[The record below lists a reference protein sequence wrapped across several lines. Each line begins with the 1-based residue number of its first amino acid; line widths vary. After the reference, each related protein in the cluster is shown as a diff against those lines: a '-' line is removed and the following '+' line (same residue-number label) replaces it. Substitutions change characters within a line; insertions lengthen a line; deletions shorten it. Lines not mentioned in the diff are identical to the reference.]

1 MKRSK
6 KMFTVMLALCVALSM
21 AMASVTANAATKK
34 PKKIYLKATSTTVD
48 IKGKVKVS
56 VYKTKPSKASKS
68 VKWKSSNKKV
78 ATVSKSGYV
87 TGKKKGTVKITATSK
102 KNKRAKKTIKIKVT
116 NLKAKSVTMSK
127 KSAIL
132 FPNDKTTL
140 KATVKGSAG
149 FYNQGVTWKSSNT
162 SVATVTSKGIVTA
175 KKAGKATITATEKGG
190 SKKATCAVTVSGI
203 KVDKANKSVSVTA
216 TVNNTETKSIHYVV
230 TKNAGASKDNPYFV
244 TDATPAELNAALGKI
259 SAKAWNT
266 NPNFKTDAKVAQAG
280 NKTIDELA
288 QSGIGNKNYTKFD
301 INIQN
306 GNQTIKMV
314 ETLKGAKDNDNFS
327 MIYSNVANNHNAGSG
342 CLTCNT
348 SCYAGVVTNEFKT
361 WAEPFVPQ
369 NMPAKGTTVT
379 ITYTAQTDNYISA
392 KTLKD
397 NADNYVILDARKAA
411 DFAEGHIAGAVSAD
425 MDGFVK
431 KSITEAQ
438 SKANVKAVVDKYGKN
453 KKYAVICYSG
463 NRYAQAASA
472 ELRSLGVSNDNI
484 FTLGGDKARNSSEGG
499 MKAWKAAGYEVVA
512 YNYTDVDAV
521 KAAQSDENTVI
532 LDARK
537 ADDYKDAHIEGAVSA
552 DVGYYIDNK
561 YSSKDEADANVKTV
575 VDKYGKDKKYIV
587 ICYSGNRYA
596 KAATEVLVENGV
608 KVSNISILTG
618 GMGAWRS
625 AGEALDHYNYT
636 NAETTFSKMKD
647 SSYVILDARKTDDA
661 SREGYI
667 QRHIPGAVSADVDGI
682 ASGNNKD
689 AAAANVKAAV
699 DKYGKDKKYIVI
711 CYSGNKYAKAATGLL
726 MNNGIKN
733 ANIQTLGGDDS
744 QQSNAGGMKAWKAKY
759 PSYVVAKHTSSKG
772 INFANGITPE
782 NLKADVDGKQ
792 VFTVMDVRAAKDYN
806 PETCIKGAVSTPS
819 GDAAAVMKAVNDNP
833 NGLYVLVCYSGN
845 AKADE
850 ARNTMV
856 KNGVD
861 ESRIICLQGGMGT
874 WK

>member
-34 PKKIYLKATSTTVD
+34 PKKIYLKTTSTTVD

-102 KNKRAKKTIKIKVT
+102 KNKKAKKTIKIKVT

-162 SVATVTSKGIVTA
+162 SVATVNSKGSVTA

-216 TVNNTETKSIHYVV
+216 TVNNANTKSMHYVV
-230 TKNAGASKDNPYFV
+230 YKNGGAAETSYFV

-266 NPNFKTDAKVAQAG
+266 NSNFKTDAKVAQAG

-306 GNQTIKMV
+306 GNKTIKMV
-314 ETLKGAKDNDNFS
+314 DTLTGAKDNDNFS

-411 DFAEGHIAGAVSAD
+411 DFAEGHIDGAVSAD
-425 MDGFVK
+425 MDGFVD

-484 FTLGGDKARNSSEGG
+484 FTLGGDKARKSSDGG
-499 MKAWKAAGYEVVA
+499 MKAWKAAGYEVVVA

-521 KAAQSDENTVI
+521 KAAQSDDKTVI

-537 ADDYKDAHIEGAVSA
+537 ADDYKDAHIDGAVSA
-552 DVGYYIDNK
+552 DMDGYVSGTISKADSDNNIK
-561 YSSKDEADANVKTV
+561 SV
-575 VDKYGKDKKYIV
+575 VEQKGADKKYII
-587 ICYSGNRYA
+587 ICYSGNSYA
-596 KAATEVLVENGV
+596 KAATEVLVKNGV

-636 NAETTFSKMKD
+636 NADTTFSKMKD
-647 SSYVILDARKTDDA
+647 SSYVILDARKAADYDN
-661 SREGYI
+661 G
-667 QRHIPGAVSADVDGI
+667 HIAGAVSADVGYYIDNKY
-682 ASGNNKD
+682 SSKD
-689 AAAANVKAAV
+689 AAAANVKAVV

-711 CYSGNKYAKAATGLL
+711 CYFGNRYAKVATGLL

-733 ANIQTLGGDDS
+733 ANIETLGGDDS
-744 QQSNAGGMKAWKAKY
+744 KQSAAGGMKAWNAKY
-759 PSYVVAKHTSSKG
+759 AGYVVAKHTSSKG
-772 INFANGITPE
+772 FNFANGITPE
-782 NLKADVDGKQ
+782 NLKADVEGQK
-792 VFTVMDVRAAKDYN
+792 VFTVMDVRAKEDYD
-806 PETCIKGAVSTPS
+806 KGHISNAVSAPS
-819 GDAAAVMKAVNDNP
+819 GDGAAVMKAVNDNK
-833 NGLYVLVCYSGN
+833 NGLYVLVCSSGN
-845 AKADE
+845 AKANE

-856 KNGVD
+856 NNGVD

>member
-116 NLKAKSVTMSK
+116 NLKAKYVKMSK
-127 KSAIL
+127 TSAIL

-162 SVATVTSKGIVTA
+162 SVATVDKKGNVIA

-216 TVNNTETKSIHYVV
+216 TVNNADAQSMHYVV
-230 TKNAGASKDNPYFV
+230 YKNGVAAKTSYFV

-259 SAKAWNT
+259 SAKAWDT
-266 NPNFKTDAKVAQAG
+266 QSKIDTKKDKVAQAG

-288 QSGIGNKNYTKFD
+288 QSGVGNKNYTKFD
-301 INIQN
+301 ITIKN
-306 GNQTIKMV
+306 GDQTIKMID
-314 ETLKGAKDNDNFS
+314 TLKGAKDNDNFS
-327 MIYSNVANNHNAGSG
+327 MIYSNVANNVNVGSG

-361 WAEPFVPQ
+361 CAEPFVPQ

-425 MDGFVK
+425 MDGFVG

-484 FTLGGDKARNSSEGG
+484 FTLGGDKARKSSEGG

-512 YNYTDVDAV
+512 YNYTDVNGV
-521 KAAQSDENTVI
+521 KAAQSDDKTVI

-537 ADDYKDAHIEGAVSA
+537 AADYKDAHIGGAVSA
-552 DVGYYIDNK
+552 DMDGYVSGTISKADSDNK
-561 YSSKDEADANVKTV
+561 IKSV
-575 VDKYGKDKKYIV
+575 VEQKGADKKYI
-587 ICYSGNRYA
+587 I
-596 KAATEVLVENGV
+596 
-608 KVSNISILTG
+608 I
-618 GMGAWRS
+618 
-625 AGEALDHYNYT
+625 
-636 NAETTFSKMKD
+636 
-647 SSYVILDARKTDDA
+647 
-661 SREGYI
+661 
-667 QRHIPGAVSADVDGI
+667 
-682 ASGNNKD
+682 
-689 AAAANVKAAV
+689 
-699 DKYGKDKKYIVI
+699 
-711 CYSGNKYAKAATGLL
+711 
-726 MNNGIKN
+726 
-733 ANIQTLGGDDS
+733 
-744 QQSNAGGMKAWKAKY
+744 
-759 PSYVVAKHTSSKG
+759 
-772 INFANGITPE
+772 
-782 NLKADVDGKQ
+782 
-792 VFTVMDVRAAKDYN
+792 
-806 PETCIKGAVSTPS
+806 
-819 GDAAAVMKAVNDNP
+819 
-833 NGLYVLVCYSGN
+833 CYSGN
-845 AKADE
+845 AKANE

>member
-116 NLKAKSVTMSK
+116 NLKAKYVKMSK
-127 KSAIL
+127 TSAIL

-216 TVNNTETKSIHYVV
+216 TVNNADAQSMHYVV
-230 TKNAGASKDNPYFV
+230 YKNGGAAKTSYFV

-266 NPNFKTDAKVAQAG
+266 NSNFKTDAKVAQAG

-397 NADNYVILDARKAA
+397 NADSYVILDARKAA

-425 MDGFVK
+425 MDGFVG

-484 FTLGGDKARNSSEGG
+484 FTLGGDKARKSSDGG

-512 YNYTDVDAV
+512 YNYTDVDGV

-537 ADDYKDAHIEGAVSA
+537 ADDYKDAHIGGAVSA
-552 DVGYYIDNK
+552 DMDGYVSGTISKADSDNNIK
-561 YSSKDEADANVKTV
+561 SV
-575 VDKYGKDKKYIV
+575 VEKKGADKKYII

-636 NAETTFSKMKD
+636 NADTTFSKMKD
-647 SSYVILDARKTDDA
+647 SSYVILDTRKAADYDN
-661 SREGYI
+661 G
-667 QRHIPGAVSADVDGI
+667 HIAGAVSADVDGI
-682 ASGNNKD
+682 VSGSSKD

-711 CYSGNKYAKAATGLL
+711 CYSGNRYAKVATGLL

-744 QQSNAGGMKAWKAKY
+744 QQSNAGGMKAWTAKY
-759 PSYVVAKHTSSKG
+759 PSYVVAKHTSSNG
-772 INFANGITPE
+772 FNFANGITPE
-782 NLKADVDGKQ
+782 NLKADVDGQK
-792 VFTVMDVRAAKDYN
+792 VFTVMDVRAKDAFGN
-806 PETCIKGAVSTPS
+806 GRISNAVSTPS
-819 GDAAAVMKAVNDNP
+819 DDEAAVMKAVNDNK
-833 NGLYVLVCYSGN
+833 NGLYVLVCYTGN
-845 AKADE
+845 AKADA
-850 ARNTMV
+850 ARNIMV

-861 ESRIICLQGGMGT
+861 ESRIICLQGGMDT

>member
-56 VYKTKPSKASKS
+56 VKKVSPKKASKS

-102 KNKRAKKTIKIKVT
+102 KRKKVKKTIKIKVKD
-116 NLKAKSVTMSK
+116 LKAKSVTMSK
-127 KSAIL
+127 TSAIL
-132 FPNDKTTL
+132 FPNDKTAL
-140 KATVKGSAG
+140 KATVKGQAG

-162 SVATVTSKGIVTA
+162 SVATVDKKGNVTA

-216 TVNNTETKSIHYVV
+216 TVNNATEKSMHYVV
-230 TKNAGASKDNPYFV
+230 YKNGGAAKTSYFV

-266 NPNFKTDAKVAQAG
+266 NPNFKKDAKVAQAG

-314 ETLKGAKDNDNFS
+314 DTLTGAKDNDNFS
-327 MIYSNVANNHNAGSG
+327 MIYSNVANNHNVGSG

-369 NMPAKGTTVT
+369 KMPAKGTTVT

-411 DFAEGHIAGAVSAD
+411 DFATGHIEDAVSAD
-425 MDGFVK
+425 MDGFVG

-484 FTLGGDKARNSSEGG
+484 FTLGGDKARKSANGG
-499 MKAWKAAGYEVVA
+499 MKAWKAAGYEVV
-512 YNYTDVDAV
+512 D
-521 KAAQSDENTVI
+521 
-532 LDARK
+532 
-537 ADDYKDAHIEGAVSA
+537 
-552 DVGYYIDNK
+552 
-561 YSSKDEADANVKTV
+561 
-575 VDKYGKDKKYIV
+575 
-587 ICYSGNRYA
+587 
-596 KAATEVLVENGV
+596 
-608 KVSNISILTG
+608 
-618 GMGAWRS
+618 
-625 AGEALDHYNYT
+625 YNYT

-647 SSYVILDARKTDDA
+647 SSYVILDARKVADY
-661 SREGYI
+661 EKG
-667 QRHIPGAVSADVDGI
+667 HIAGAVSADVDGI
-682 ASGNNKD
+682 FSGNKD

-711 CYSGNKYAKAATGLL
+711 CYTGNKYAKAATGLL
-726 MNNGIKN
+726 KNNGVEN
-733 ANIQTLGGDDS
+733 ANIETLGGDDS
-744 QQSNAGGMKAWKAKY
+744 MRSDAGGMKAWNAKY
-759 PSYVVAKHTSSKG
+759 AGYVVAKHTSSKG

-782 NLKADVDGKQ
+782 HLKADVDGQK
-792 VFTVMDVRAAKDYN
+792 VFTVMDVRAKEDYD
-806 PETCIKGAVSTPS
+806 KGHISNAVSTPS
-819 GDAAAVMKAVNDNP
+819 GDGAAVMKAVNDNK

>member
-102 KNKRAKKTIKIKVT
+102 KSKKVKKTIKIKVT

-162 SVATVTSKGIVTA
+162 SVATVTSKGTVTA

-216 TVNNTETKSIHYVV
+216 TVNNTETKSMHYVV
-230 TKNAGASKDNPYFV
+230 TKNAGASKQNPYFV

-314 ETLKGAKDNDNFS
+314 DTLTGAKDNDNFS

-361 WAEPFVPQ
+361 CAEPFVPQ

-397 NADNYVILDARKAA
+397 NAANYVILDARKAA
-411 DFAEGHIAGAVSAD
+411 DFATGHIEDAVSAD
-425 MDGFVK
+425 MDGFVG

-484 FTLGGDKARNSSEGG
+484 FTLGGDKARKSANGG
-499 MKAWKAAGYEVVA
+499 MKAWKAAGYEVV
-512 YNYTDVDAV
+512 D
-521 KAAQSDENTVI
+521 
-532 LDARK
+532 
-537 ADDYKDAHIEGAVSA
+537 
-552 DVGYYIDNK
+552 
-561 YSSKDEADANVKTV
+561 
-575 VDKYGKDKKYIV
+575 
-587 ICYSGNRYA
+587 
-596 KAATEVLVENGV
+596 
-608 KVSNISILTG
+608 
-618 GMGAWRS
+618 
-625 AGEALDHYNYT
+625 YNYT
-636 NAETTFSKMKD
+636 NADTTFSKMKD
-647 SSYVILDARKTDDA
+647 SSYVILDARKAADY
-661 SREGYI
+661 EKG
-667 QRHIPGAVSADVDGI
+667 HIAGAVSADVDGI
-682 ASGNNKD
+682 FSGNKD

-711 CYSGNKYAKAATGLL
+711 CYTGNKYAKAATGLL
-726 MNNGIKN
+726 KNNGVEN
-733 ANIQTLGGDDS
+733 ANIETLGGDDS
-744 QQSNAGGMKAWKAKY
+744 MRSAAGGMKAWNAKY
-759 PSYVVAKHTSSKG
+759 AGYVVAKHTSSG
-772 INFANGITPE
+772 NFNFANGITPE
-782 NLKADVDGKQ
+782 NLKADVDGQK
-792 VFTVMDVRAAKDYN
+792 VFTVMDVRAKDAFD
-806 PETCIKGAVSTPS
+806 KGHISNAVSAPS
-819 GDAAAVMKAVNDNP
+819 GDEAAVMKAVNDNK
-833 NGLYVLVCYSGN
+833 NGLYVLVCYTGN
-845 AKADE
+845 AKANE

-861 ESRIICLQGGMGT
+861 ESRIICLQGGMGA

>member
-216 TVNNTETKSIHYVV
+216 TVNNTETKSMHYVV

-288 QSGIGNKNYTKFD
+288 QSGIGNKNYTKLD
-301 INIQN
+301 ITIKN
-306 GNQTIKMV
+306 GDQDIKMV
-314 ETLKGAKDNDNFS
+314 NTLTGAKDNDNFS

-608 KVSNISILTG
+608 KVSNISILTD

-861 ESRIICLQGGMGT
+861 ESRIICLQGGMDT

>member
-102 KNKRAKKTIKIKVT
+102 KRKKVKKTIKIKVT

-216 TVNNTETKSIHYVV
+216 TVNNATEKSMHYVV
-230 TKNAGASKDNPYFV
+230 YKNGGAAKTSYFV

-266 NPNFKTDAKVAQAG
+266 NSNFKTDAKVAQAG

-369 NMPAKGTTVT
+369 KMPAKGTTVT

-397 NADNYVILDARKAA
+397 NAADYVILDARKAA
-411 DFAEGHIAGAVSAD
+411 VFTTGHIEDAVSVD
-425 MDGFVK
+425 MDGFVD

-484 FTLGGDKARNSSEGG
+484 FTLGGDKARKSANGG
-499 MKAWKAAGYEVVA
+499 MKAWKAAGFEVV
-512 YNYTDVDAV
+512 D
-521 KAAQSDENTVI
+521 
-532 LDARK
+532 
-537 ADDYKDAHIEGAVSA
+537 
-552 DVGYYIDNK
+552 
-561 YSSKDEADANVKTV
+561 
-575 VDKYGKDKKYIV
+575 
-587 ICYSGNRYA
+587 
-596 KAATEVLVENGV
+596 
-608 KVSNISILTG
+608 
-618 GMGAWRS
+618 
-625 AGEALDHYNYT
+625 YNYT

-661 SREGYI
+661 SRGGYI
-667 QRHIPGAVSADVDGI
+667 QGHIPGAVSADVDGI
-682 ASGNNKD
+682 VSGSNKD
-689 AAAANVKAAV
+689 EAAANVKAVV

-711 CYSGNKYAKAATGLL
+711 CYSGNGYAKVATGLL
-726 MNNGIKN
+726 KNNGVEN
-733 ANIQTLGGDDS
+733 ANIETLGGDDS
-744 QQSNAGGMKAWKAKY
+744 MRSAAGGMKAWNAKY
-759 PSYVVAKHTSSKG
+759 AGYVVAKHTPSKN

-782 NLKADVDGKQ
+782 NLKADVDGQK
-792 VFTVMDVRAAKDYN
+792 VFTIMDVRAKDDFVAGHISN
-806 PETCIKGAVSTPS
+806 AVSAPS
-819 GDAAAVMKAVNDNP
+819 SDEAAVMKAVNDNK

-850 ARNTMV
+850 ARNIMV

-861 ESRIICLQGGMGT
+861 ESRIICLQGGMSA
-874 WK
+874 WNK

>member
-102 KNKRAKKTIKIKVT
+102 KRKKVKKTIKIKVT

-216 TVNNTETKSIHYVV
+216 TVNNTETKSMHYVV
-230 TKNAGASKDNPYFV
+230 TKNAGASKGNPYFV

-266 NPNFKTDAKVAQAG
+266 NSNFKTDAKVAQAG

-397 NADNYVILDARKAA
+397 NAANYVILDARKAA
-411 DFAEGHIAGAVSAD
+411 DFATGHIEDAVSAD
-425 MDGFVK
+425 MDGFVG
-431 KSITEAQ
+431 KSISEAQ

-484 FTLGGDKARNSSEGG
+484 FTLGGDKARKSANGG
-499 MKAWKAAGYEVVA
+499 MKAWKAAGYEVV
-512 YNYTDVDAV
+512 D
-521 KAAQSDENTVI
+521 
-532 LDARK
+532 
-537 ADDYKDAHIEGAVSA
+537 
-552 DVGYYIDNK
+552 
-561 YSSKDEADANVKTV
+561 
-575 VDKYGKDKKYIV
+575 
-587 ICYSGNRYA
+587 
-596 KAATEVLVENGV
+596 
-608 KVSNISILTG
+608 
-618 GMGAWRS
+618 
-625 AGEALDHYNYT
+625 YNYT

-647 SSYVILDARKTDDA
+647 SSYVILDARKVADY
-661 SREGYI
+661 EKG
-667 QRHIPGAVSADVDGI
+667 HIAGAVSADVDGI
-682 ASGNNKD
+682 FSGNKD
-689 AAAANVKAAV
+689 AAAANVEAAV

-711 CYSGNKYAKAATGLL
+711 CYTGNKYAKAATGLL
-726 MNNGIKN
+726 KNNGVEN
-733 ANIQTLGGDDS
+733 ANIETLGGDDS
-744 QQSNAGGMKAWKAKY
+744 MRSAAGGMKAWNAKY
-759 PSYVVAKHTSSKG
+759 AGYVVAKHTSSKG

-782 NLKADVDGKQ
+782 HLKADVDGQK
-792 VFTVMDVRAAKDYN
+792 VFTVMDVRAKEDYD
-806 PETCIKGAVSTPS
+806 KGHISNAVSTPS
-819 GDAAAVMKAVNDNP
+819 GDGAAVMKAVNDNK

-856 KNGVD
+856 NKGVD

>member
-116 NLKAKSVTMSK
+116 NLKAKYVKMSK
-127 KSAIL
+127 TSAIL

-162 SVATVTSKGIVTA
+162 SVATVNSKGSVTA

-216 TVNNTETKSIHYVV
+216 TVNNATEKSMHYVV
-230 TKNAGASKDNPYFV
+230 YKNGGAAKTSYFV

-266 NPNFKTDAKVAQAG
+266 NPNFKTNAKVAQAG
-280 NKTIDELA
+280 DKTIDELA
-288 QSGIGNKNYTKFD
+288 QSGVGNKNYTKLD

-306 GNQTIKMV
+306 GNKTIKMV

-411 DFAEGHIAGAVSAD
+411 DFAEGHIDGAVSAD
-425 MDGFVK
+425 MDGFVN

-484 FTLGGDKARNSSEGG
+484 FTLGGDKARKSDNGG
-499 MKAWKAAGYEVVA
+499 MKAWKAAGYEVVVA
-512 YNYTDVDAV
+512 YNYTDVAGV
-521 KAAQSDENTVI
+521 KAAQSDTVI

-596 KAATEVLVENGV
+596 KAATEVLVKNGV
-608 KVSNISILTG
+608 KVSDIAILTG

-636 NAETTFSKMKD
+636 NAATTFDKLKD
-647 SSYVILDARKTDDA
+647 SSYVILDARKMDDA
-661 SREGYI
+661 SRGGYI
-667 QRHIPGAVSADVDGI
+667 QGHIPGAVSADVDGI
-682 ASGNNKD
+682 VSGNNKD
-689 AAAANVKAAV
+689 AAAANVKTVV

-711 CYSGNKYAKAATGLL
+711 CYSGNRYAKVATGLL

-744 QQSNAGGMKAWKAKY
+744 KQSDAGGMKAWTAKY
-759 PSYVVAKHTSSKG
+759 PSYVVAKHTSTGKF
-772 INFANGITPE
+772 NFANGITPE
-782 NLKADVDGKQ
+782 NLKTDVEGQK
-792 VFTVMDVRAAKDYN
+792 VFTVMDVRAKDAFD
-806 PETCIKGAVSTPS
+806 KGHISNAVSAPS
-819 GDAAAVMKAVNDNP
+819 NDEPAIKKAVNDNP

-856 KNGVD
+856 RNGVD

>member
-102 KNKRAKKTIKIKVT
+102 KNKKAKKTIKIKVK
-116 NLKAKSVTMSK
+116 NLKAKYVKMSK
-127 KSAIL
+127 TSAIL

-216 TVNNTETKSIHYVV
+216 TVNNADAKSMHYVV
-230 TKNAGASKDNPYFV
+230 YKNGGAAKTSYFV

-266 NPNFKTDAKVAQAG
+266 NSNFKTDAKVAQAG

-397 NADNYVILDARKAA
+397 NADNYVILDVRKAA
-411 DFAEGHIAGAVSAD
+411 DYAEGHIAGAVSAD
-425 MDGFVK
+425 MDGFVG

-484 FTLGGDKARNSSEGG
+484 FTLGGDKARKSSDGG

-512 YNYTDVDAV
+512 YNYTDVDGV

-537 ADDYKDAHIEGAVSA
+537 ADDYKDAHIGGAVSA
-552 DVGYYIDNK
+552 DMDGYVSGTISKADSDNNIK
-561 YSSKDEADANVKTV
+561 SV
-575 VDKYGKDKKYIV
+575 VEKKGADKKYII
-587 ICYSGNRYA
+587 ICYSGNSYA

-636 NAETTFSKMKD
+636 NADTTFSKMKD
-647 SSYVILDARKTDDA
+647 SSYVILDTRKTDDA
-661 SREGYI
+661 SRGGYI
-667 QRHIPGAVSADVDGI
+667 QGHIPGAVSADVDGI
-682 ASGNNKD
+682 VNNGD
-689 AAAANVKAAV
+689 SAAAAANVKAAV

-711 CYSGNKYAKAATGLL
+711 CYSGNRYAKVATGLL

-744 QQSNAGGMKAWKAKY
+744 QQSDAGGMKAWNAKY
-759 PSYVVAKHTSSKG
+759 AGYVVAKHTSSG
-772 INFANGITPE
+772 NFNFANGITPE
-782 NLKADVDGKQ
+782 HLKADVDGQK
-792 VFTVMDVRAAKDYN
+792 VFTVMDVRAKDDFD
-806 PETCIKGAVSTPS
+806 KGHISNAVSAPS
-819 GDAAAVMKAVNDNP
+819 SDEAAVMKAVNDNQ
-833 NGLYVLVCYSGN
+833 NGLYVLVCYTGN

-861 ESRIICLQGGMGT
+861 ESRIICLQGGMKT

>member
-116 NLKAKSVTMSK
+116 NLKAKYVKMSK
-127 KSAIL
+127 TSAIL

-216 TVNNTETKSIHYVV
+216 TVNNADAQSMHYVV
-230 TKNAGASKDNPYFV
+230 YKKGGAAKTSYFV

-259 SAKAWNT
+259 SAKAWDT
-266 NPNFKTDAKVAQAG
+266 QSKIDTKKDKVAQAG

-288 QSGIGNKNYTKFD
+288 QSGVGNKNYTKFD
-301 INIQN
+301 ITIQN
-306 GNQTIKMV
+306 GNQTIKMID
-314 ETLKGAKDNDNFS
+314 TLKGAKDNDNFS
-327 MIYSNVANNHNAGSG
+327 MIYSNVANNVNAGSG

-521 KAAQSDENTVI
+521 KAAQSDKNTVI

-575 VDKYGKDKKYIV
+575 VDKYGKDKKYII

-608 KVSNISILTG
+608 KVSNIAILTG

-636 NAETTFSKMKD
+636 NADTTFSKMKD
-647 SSYVILDARKTDDA
+647 SSYVILDARKAADY
-661 SREGYI
+661 EKG
-667 QRHIPGAVSADVDGI
+667 HIAGAVSADVGYYIDNKY
-682 ASGNNKD
+682 SSKD

-711 CYSGNKYAKAATGLL
+711 CYSGNRYAKVATGLL

-744 QQSNAGGMKAWKAKY
+744 QQSNAGGMQAWNAKY
-759 PSYVVAKHTSSKG
+759 AGYVVAKHTSSKG
-772 INFANGITPE
+772 FNFANGITPE
-782 NLKADVDGKQ
+782 NLKADVDGQK
-792 VFTVMDVRAAKDYN
+792 VFTVMDVRAKDDFD
-806 PETCIKGAVSTPS
+806 KGHISNAVSTPS
-819 GDAAAVMKAVNDNP
+819 GDEAAVMKAVNDNK

-845 AKADE
+845 AKANE

>member
-102 KNKRAKKTIKIKVT
+102 KKKRVKKTIKIKVT

-216 TVNNTETKSIHYVV
+216 TVNNADAKSMHYVV
-230 TKNAGASKDNPYFV
+230 YKNGGAAKTSYFV

-266 NPNFKTDAKVAQAG
+266 NSNFKTDAKVAQAG

-306 GNQTIKMV
+306 GNKTIKMV
-314 ETLKGAKDNDNFS
+314 DTLTGAKDNDNFS

-425 MDGFVK
+425 MDGFVD

-484 FTLGGDKARNSSEGG
+484 FTLGGDKARKSSEGG
-499 MKAWKAAGYEVVA
+499 MKAWKAAGYEVVVA
-512 YNYTDVDAV
+512 YNYTDVDDV
-521 KAAQSDENTVI
+521 KAAQSDDKTVI

-537 ADDYKDAHIEGAVSA
+537 ADDYKDAHIDGAVPA
-552 DVGYYIDNK
+552 DMDGYVSGTISKADSDNNIK
-561 YSSKDEADANVKTV
+561 SV
-575 VDKYGKDKKYIV
+575 VEQKGADKKYII
-587 ICYSGNRYA
+587 ICYSGNIYA
-596 KAATEVLVENGV
+596 KAATEVLVKNGV

-618 GMGAWRS
+618 GMDAWRS

-636 NAETTFSKMKD
+636 NADTTFSKMKD

-661 SREGYI
+661 SRGGYI
-667 QRHIPGAVSADVDGI
+667 QGHIPGAVSADVDGI
-682 ASGNNKD
+682 VSGNNKD

-711 CYSGNKYAKAATGLL
+711 CYSGNRYAKVATGLL

-744 QQSNAGGMKAWKAKY
+744 QQSNAGGMKAWNAKN

-772 INFANGITPE
+772 FNFANGITPE
-782 NLKADVDGKQ
+782 NLKADVDGQK
-792 VFTVMDVRAAKDYN
+792 VFTVMDVRAKDDFD
-806 PETCIKGAVSTPS
+806 KGHISNAVSTPS
-819 GDAAAVMKAVNDNP
+819 GDEAAVMKAVNDNK

-845 AKADE
+845 AKANE

>member
-102 KNKRAKKTIKIKVT
+102 KNKKAKKTIKIKVT

-216 TVNNTETKSIHYVV
+216 TVNNATEKSMHYVV
-230 TKNAGASKDNPYFV
+230 YKNGVAAESSYFV

-266 NPNFKTDAKVAQAG
+266 NPNFKKDAKVAQAG
-280 NKTIDELA
+280 DKTIDELA
-288 QSGIGNKNYTKFD
+288 QSGIGNKNYTKLD
-301 INIQN
+301 ITIKN
-306 GNQTIKMV
+306 GNQDIKMV
-314 ETLKGAKDNDNFS
+314 NTLTGAKDNDNFS

-397 NADNYVILDARKAA
+397 NAANYVILDARKAA
-411 DFAEGHIAGAVSAD
+411 DFATGHIEDAVSAD
-425 MDGFVK
+425 MDGFVD
-431 KSITEAQ
+431 KSISEAQ

-484 FTLGGDKARNSSEGG
+484 FTLGGDKARKSANGG
-499 MKAWKAAGYEVVA
+499 MKAWKAAGYEVV
-512 YNYTDVDAV
+512 D
-521 KAAQSDENTVI
+521 
-532 LDARK
+532 
-537 ADDYKDAHIEGAVSA
+537 
-552 DVGYYIDNK
+552 
-561 YSSKDEADANVKTV
+561 
-575 VDKYGKDKKYIV
+575 
-587 ICYSGNRYA
+587 
-596 KAATEVLVENGV
+596 
-608 KVSNISILTG
+608 
-618 GMGAWRS
+618 
-625 AGEALDHYNYT
+625 YNYT

-647 SSYVILDARKTDDA
+647 SSYVILDARKVADY
-661 SREGYI
+661 EKG
-667 QRHIPGAVSADVDGI
+667 HIAGAVSADVDGI
-682 ASGNNKD
+682 FSGNKD
-689 AAAANVKAAV
+689 AAAANVEAAV

-711 CYSGNKYAKAATGLL
+711 CYTGNKYAKAATGLL
-726 MNNGIKN
+726 KNNGVEN
-733 ANIQTLGGDDS
+733 ANIETLGGDDS
-744 QQSNAGGMKAWKAKY
+744 MRSAAGGMKAWNAKY
-759 PSYVVAKHTSSKG
+759 AGYVVAKHTSSKG

-782 NLKADVDGKQ
+782 HLKADVDGQK
-792 VFTVMDVRAAKDYN
+792 VFTVMDVRAKEDYD
-806 PETCIKGAVSTPS
+806 KGHISNAVSTPS
-819 GDAAAVMKAVNDNP
+819 GDGAAVMKAVNDNK

-845 AKADE
+845 AKANE

>member
-102 KNKRAKKTIKIKVT
+102 KRKKVKKTIKIKVT

-162 SVATVTSKGIVTA
+162 SVATVNSKGSVTA

-216 TVNNTETKSIHYVV
+216 TVNNTETKSMHYVV

-288 QSGIGNKNYTKFD
+288 QSGIGNKNYTKLD
-301 INIQN
+301 I
-306 GNQTIKMV
+306 TIKNGDQDIQMV
-314 ETLKGAKDNDNFS
+314 KTLTGAKDNDNFS

-411 DFAEGHIAGAVSAD
+411 DFAEGHIDGAVSAD
-425 MDGFVK
+425 MDGFVN
-431 KSITEAQ
+431 KSITEEQ

-484 FTLGGDKARNSSEGG
+484 FTLGGDKARKSANGG
-499 MKAWKAAGYEVVA
+499 MKAWKAAGYEVVVA
-512 YNYTDVDAV
+512 YNYTDVAGV
-521 KAAQSDENTVI
+521 KAAQSDTVI

-596 KAATEVLVENGV
+596 KAATEVLVKNGV

-636 NAETTFSKMKD
+636 NADTTFSKMKD
-647 SSYVILDARKTDDA
+647 SSYVILDARKAADY
-661 SREGYI
+661 EKG
-667 QRHIPGAVSADVDGI
+667 HIAGAVSADVGYYIDNKY
-682 ASGNNKD
+682 SSKD
-689 AAAANVKAAV
+689 AAAANVKAVV

-711 CYSGNKYAKAATGLL
+711 CYSGNRYAKVATGLL

-744 QQSNAGGMKAWKAKY
+744 QQSKTGGMQAWNAKY
-759 PSYVVAKHTSSKG
+759 ESYVVAKHTSTGKF
-772 INFANGITPE
+772 NFANGITPE
-782 NLKADVDGKQ
+782 KLKADVNGQK

-819 GDAAAVMKAVNDNP
+819 DDEAAVMKAVNDNK
-833 NGLYVLVCYSGN
+833 NGLYVLVCYTGN
-845 AKADE
+845 AKADA
-850 ARNTMV
+850 ARNIMV

-861 ESRIICLQGGMGT
+861 ESRIICLQGGMKT

>member
-216 TVNNTETKSIHYVV
+216 TVNNTETKSMHYVV

-288 QSGIGNKNYTKFD
+288 QSGIGNKNYTKLD

-361 WAEPFVPQ
+361 LAEPFVPQ

-397 NADNYVILDARKAA
+397 NAANYVILDARKAA
-411 DFAEGHIAGAVSAD
+411 DFAEGHIDGAVSAD
-425 MDGFVK
+425 MDGFVG

-484 FTLGGDKARNSSEGG
+484 FTLGGDKARKSANGG
-499 MKAWKAAGYEVVA
+499 MKAWKAAGYEVVVA
-512 YNYTDVDAV
+512 YNYTDVAGV
-521 KAAQSDENTVI
+521 KAAQSDTVI

-596 KAATEVLVENGV
+596 KAATEVLVKNGV

-636 NAETTFSKMKD
+636 NADTTFSKMKD
-647 SSYVILDARKTDDA
+647 SSYVILDARKAADYDD
-661 SREGYI
+661 G
-667 QRHIPGAVSADVDGI
+667 HIAGAVSADVGYYIDNKY
-682 ASGNNKD
+682 SSKD
-689 AAAANVKAAV
+689 AAAANVKAVV

-711 CYSGNKYAKAATGLL
+711 CYSGNRYAKVATGLL
-726 MNNGIKN
+726 MNSGIKN

-744 QQSNAGGMKAWKAKY
+744 QQSAAGGMKAWNAKY
-759 PSYVVAKHTSSKG
+759 KGYVVAKHTSKF
-772 INFANGITPE
+772 NFANGITPE
-782 NLKADVDGKQ
+782 NLKADVDGQK
-792 VFTVMDVRAAKDYN
+792 VFTVMDVRAKADYD
-806 PETCIKGAVSTPS
+806 KGHISNAVSAPS
-819 GDAAAVMKAVNDNP
+819 GDAAAVMKAVNDNK

>member
-102 KNKRAKKTIKIKVT
+102 KKKRVKKTIKIKVT
-116 NLKAKSVTMSK
+116 NLKAKSVKMSK
-127 KSAIL
+127 TSAIL

-162 SVATVTSKGIVTA
+162 SVATVNSKGSVTA

-216 TVNNTETKSIHYVV
+216 TVNNATEKSMHYVV
-230 TKNAGASKDNPYFV
+230 YKNGGAAKTSYFV
-244 TDATPAELNAALGKI
+244 TDATAAELNAALGKI

-266 NPNFKTDAKVAQAG
+266 NSNFKTDAKVAQAG

-327 MIYSNVANNHNAGSG
+327 MIYSNVANNHNAGYG

-397 NADNYVILDARKAA
+397 NAANYVILDARKAA
-411 DFAEGHIAGAVSAD
+411 DFAEGHIDGAVSAD
-425 MDGFVK
+425 MDGFVD

-484 FTLGGDKARNSSEGG
+484 FTLGGDKARKSANGG
-499 MKAWKAAGYEVVA
+499 MKAWKAAGYEVVVA
-512 YNYTDVDAV
+512 YNYTDVAGV
-521 KAAQSDENTVI
+521 KAAQSDTVI

-575 VDKYGKDKKYIV
+575 VDKYGKDKKYII

-596 KAATEVLVENGV
+596 KAATEVLVKNGV

-618 GMGAWRS
+618 GMDAWRS

-636 NAETTFSKMKD
+636 NADTTFSKMKD
-647 SSYVILDARKTDDA
+647 SSYVILDARKAADYDN
-661 SREGYI
+661 G
-667 QRHIPGAVSADVDGI
+667 HIAGAVSADVGYYIDNKY
-682 ASGNNKD
+682 SSKD
-689 AAAANVKAAV
+689 AAAKNVKAVV

-711 CYSGNKYAKAATGLL
+711 CYSGNRYAKVATGLL
-726 MNNGIKN
+726 MNYGIKN

-744 QQSNAGGMKAWKAKY
+744 QRSDAGGMKAWNAKY

-819 GDAAAVMKAVNDNP
+819 GDGAAVMKAVNDNP

-850 ARNTMV
+850 ARNIMV
-856 KNGVD
+856 NKGVD

>member
-56 VYKTKPSKASKS
+56 VKKVSPKKASKS
-68 VKWKSSNKKV
+68 VKWKSSNKKI

-102 KNKRAKKTIKIKVT
+102 KRKKVKKTIKIKVT
-116 NLKAKSVTMSK
+116 NLKAKSVTLNK
-127 KSAIL
+127 KSASL
-132 FPNDKTTL
+132 LKGEKTQV
-140 KATVKGSAG
+140 KATVKGQTG

-190 SKKATCAVTVSGI
+190 SKKATCSVTVQPDLV
-203 KVDKANKSVSVTA
+203 VDANAKTVTITA
-216 TVNNTETKSIHYVV
+216 TVNNATAKSMHYVV
-230 TKNAGASKDNPYFV
+230 NKNGGAAKTSYFV
-244 TDATPAELNAALGKI
+244 TDVTAKEFSAALEQI
-259 SAKAWNT
+259 SATAWND
-266 NPNFKTDAKVAQAG
+266 NAKFDAKTADVAQAG
-280 NKTIDELA
+280 TKTINELAKAGVGNSNYTKMNVNIKAGTKTIDME
-288 QSGIGNKNYTKFD
+288 N
-301 INIQN
+301 
-306 GNQTIKMV
+306 
-314 ETLKGAKDNDNFS
+314 TLSGAKANDNFS

-348 SCYAGVVTNEFKT
+348 SCYAGVVTNELKT
-361 WAEPFVPQ
+361 WADPFVPK
-369 NMPAKGTTVT
+369 NMPKKGTIVS
-379 ITYTAQTDNYISA
+379 ITYTSQDAENYTDIA
-392 KTLKD
+392 GVKAALADD
-397 NADNYVILDARKAA
+397 NSVVLDARKAA
-411 DFAEGHIAGAVSAD
+411 DYEDAHIAGAVSAD
-425 MDGFVK
+425 MDGYVG
-431 KSITEAQ
+431 KSITEAA
-438 SKANVKAVVDKYGKN
+438 SDANVKAVVDKYGAS
-453 KKYAVICYSG
+453 KKYV
-463 NRYAQAASA
+463 
-472 ELRSLGVSNDNI
+472 L
-484 FTLGGDKARNSSEGG
+484 
-499 MKAWKAAGYEVVA
+499 
-512 YNYTDVDAV
+512 
-521 KAAQSDENTVI
+521 
-532 LDARK
+532 
-537 ADDYKDAHIEGAVSA
+537 
-552 DVGYYIDNK
+552 
-561 YSSKDEADANVKTV
+561 
-575 VDKYGKDKKYIV
+575 

-596 KAATEVLVENGV
+596 KAARRVLMNNGV
-608 KVSNISILTG
+608 KSSNITILTG

-636 NAETTFSKMKD
+636 NAATTFDKLKD
-647 SSYVILDARKTDDA
+647 SSYVILDARKAADY
-661 SREGYI
+661 EKG
-667 QRHIPGAVSADVDGI
+667 HIAGAVSADVDGI
-682 ASGNNKD
+682 FSGNKD

-726 MNNGIKN
+726 MNNDIKN

-744 QQSNAGGMKAWKAKY
+744 KQSAAGGMKAWNAKY

-772 INFANGITPE
+772 FNFANGITPE
-782 NLKADVDGKQ
+782 NLKADVDGQK
-792 VFTVMDVRAAKDYN
+792 VFTVMDVRAKDDFD
-806 PETCIKGAVSTPS
+806 KGHISNAVSAPS
-819 GDAAAVMKAVNDNP
+819 GDEAAVMKAVNDNK

>member
-116 NLKAKSVTMSK
+116 NLKAKYVKMSK
-127 KSAIL
+127 TSAIL
-132 FPNDKTTL
+132 FPSDKTTL

-162 SVATVTSKGIVTA
+162 SVATVNSKGSVTA

-216 TVNNTETKSIHYVV
+216 TVNNADAQSIHYVV
-230 TKNAGASKDNPYFV
+230 YKNGAAAKTSYFV

-259 SAKAWNT
+259 SAKAWDT
-266 NPNFKTDAKVAQAG
+266 QSKIDTKKDKVAQAG

-288 QSGIGNKNYTKFD
+288 QSGVGNKNYTKFD
-301 INIQN
+301 ITIKN
-306 GNQTIKMV
+306 GDQTIKMID
-314 ETLKGAKDNDNFS
+314 TLKGAKDNDNFS
-327 MIYSNVANNHNAGSG
+327 MIYSNVANNVNVGSG

-379 ITYTAQTDNYISA
+379 ITYTAQIDNYISA

-425 MDGFVK
+425 MDGFVG

-484 FTLGGDKARNSSEGG
+484 FTLGGDKARKSSEGG
-499 MKAWKAAGYEVVA
+499 MKAWKAAGYEVVVA
-512 YNYTDVDAV
+512 YNYTDVDGV
-521 KAAQSDENTVI
+521 KAAQSDDKTVI

-537 ADDYKDAHIEGAVSA
+537 ADDYKDAHIDGAVSA
-552 DVGYYIDNK
+552 DMDGYVSGTISKADSDNNIK
-561 YSSKDEADANVKTV
+561 SV
-575 VDKYGKDKKYIV
+575 VEKKGADKKYII

-596 KAATEVLVENGV
+596 KAATEVLVKNGV

-636 NAETTFSKMKD
+636 NADTTFSKMKD
-647 SSYVILDARKTDDA
+647 SSYVILDARKAADYDN
-661 SREGYI
+661 G
-667 QRHIPGAVSADVDGI
+667 HIAGAVSADVGYYIDNKY
-682 ASGNNKD
+682 SSKD

-711 CYSGNKYAKAATGLL
+711 CYSGNRYAKVATGLL

-744 QQSNAGGMKAWKAKY
+744 QQSNAGGMKAWNAKY

-772 INFANGITPE
+772 FNFANGITPE
-782 NLKADVDGKQ
+782 NLKADVYGQK
-792 VFTVMDVRAAKDYN
+792 VFTVMDVRAKDDFD
-806 PETCIKGAVSTPS
+806 KGHISNAVSAPS
-819 GDAAAVMKAVNDNP
+819 NDEAAVMKAVNDNK

-845 AKADE
+845 DKADE

>member
-102 KNKRAKKTIKIKVT
+102 KNKKAKKTIKIKVT
-116 NLKAKSVTMSK
+116 NLKAKSVKMSK
-127 KSAIL
+127 TSAVL

-162 SVATVTSKGIVTA
+162 SVATVDKKGNVIA

-216 TVNNTETKSIHYVV
+216 TVNNADAQSMHYVV
-230 TKNAGASKDNPYFV
+230 YKNGGAAKTSYFV

-259 SAKAWNT
+259 SAKAWDT
-266 NPNFKTDAKVAQAG
+266 QSKIDTKKDKVAQAG

-288 QSGIGNKNYTKFD
+288 QSGVGNKNYTKFD
-301 INIQN
+301 ITIKN
-306 GNQTIKMV
+306 GDQTIKMID
-314 ETLKGAKDNDNFS
+314 TLKGAKDNNNFS
-327 MIYSNVANNHNAGSG
+327 MIYSNVANNVNVGSG

-425 MDGFVK
+425 MDGFVG

-484 FTLGGDKARNSSEGG
+484 FTLGGNKARKSSEGG

-512 YNYTDVDAV
+512 YNYTDVDGV

-537 ADDYKDAHIEGAVSA
+537 AADYKDAHIGGAVSA
-552 DVGYYIDNK
+552 DMDGYVSGTISKADSDNNIK
-561 YSSKDEADANVKTV
+561 SV
-575 VDKYGKDKKYIV
+575 VEKKGADKKYII

-636 NAETTFSKMKD
+636 NADTTFSKMKD
-647 SSYVILDARKTDDA
+647 SSYVILDARKAADYDN
-661 SREGYI
+661 G
-667 QRHIPGAVSADVDGI
+667 HIAGAVSADVDGI
-682 ASGNNKD
+682 VSGNNKD
-689 AAAANVKAAV
+689 AAAANVKAVV

-711 CYSGNKYAKAATGLL
+711 CYSGNRYAKVATGLL

-744 QQSNAGGMKAWKAKY
+744 QQSAAGGMKAWNAKY
-759 PSYVVAKHTSSKG
+759 ASYVVAKHTSSKG
-772 INFANGITPE
+772 FNFANGITPE
-782 NLKADVDGKQ
+782 KLKADVNGQK
-792 VFTVMDVRAAKDYN
+792 VFTVMDVRAKADYD
-806 PETCIKGAVSTPS
+806 KGHISNAVSTPS
-819 GDAAAVMKAVNDNP
+819 DDETAVMKAVNDNK
-833 NGLYVLVCYSGN
+833 NGLYVLVCYTGN
-845 AKADE
+845 AKANE

>member
-102 KNKRAKKTIKIKVT
+102 KRKKVKKTIKIKVT

-216 TVNNTETKSIHYVV
+216 TVNNTETKSMHYVV
-230 TKNAGASKDNPYFV
+230 TKNAGASKGNPYFV
-244 TDATPAELNAALGKI
+244 TDATPAELNVALGKI

-266 NPNFKTDAKVAQAG
+266 NSNFKTDAKVAQAG

-361 WAEPFVPQ
+361 RAEPFVPQ

-397 NADNYVILDARKAA
+397 NAANYVILDARKAA
-411 DFAEGHIAGAVSAD
+411 DFATGHIEDAVSAD
-425 MDGFVK
+425 MDGLVD
-431 KSITEAQ
+431 KSISEAQ

-484 FTLGGDKARNSSEGG
+484 FTLGGDKARKSANGG
-499 MKAWKAAGYEVVA
+499 MKAWKAAGYEVV
-512 YNYTDVDAV
+512 D
-521 KAAQSDENTVI
+521 
-532 LDARK
+532 
-537 ADDYKDAHIEGAVSA
+537 
-552 DVGYYIDNK
+552 
-561 YSSKDEADANVKTV
+561 
-575 VDKYGKDKKYIV
+575 
-587 ICYSGNRYA
+587 
-596 KAATEVLVENGV
+596 
-608 KVSNISILTG
+608 
-618 GMGAWRS
+618 
-625 AGEALDHYNYT
+625 YNYT

-647 SSYVILDARKTDDA
+647 SSYVILDARKVADY
-661 SREGYI
+661 EKG
-667 QRHIPGAVSADVDGI
+667 HIAGAVSADVDGI
-682 ASGNNKD
+682 FSGNKD
-689 AAAANVKAAV
+689 AAAANVEAAV

-711 CYSGNKYAKAATGLL
+711 CYTGNKYAKAATGLL
-726 MNNGIKN
+726 KNNGVEN
-733 ANIQTLGGDDS
+733 ANIETLGGDDS
-744 QQSNAGGMKAWKAKY
+744 MRSAAGGMKAWNAKY
-759 PSYVVAKHTSSKG
+759 AGYVVAKHTSSKG

-782 NLKADVDGKQ
+782 HLKADVDGQK
-792 VFTVMDVRAAKDYN
+792 VFTVMDVRAKEDYD
-806 PETCIKGAVSTPS
+806 KGHISNAVSTPS
-819 GDAAAVMKAVNDNP
+819 GDGAAVMKAVNDNK

-856 KNGVD
+856 NKGVD

>member
-56 VYKTKPSKASKS
+56 VKKVSPKKASKS

-102 KNKRAKKTIKIKVT
+102 KRKKVKKTIKIKVT

-216 TVNNTETKSIHYVV
+216 TVNNATEKSMHYVV
-230 TKNAGASKDNPYFV
+230 YKNGGAAKTSYFV

-266 NPNFKTDAKVAQAG
+266 NSNFKTDAKVAQAG

-397 NADNYVILDARKAA
+397 NAANYVILDARKAA
-411 DFAEGHIAGAVSAD
+411 DFATGHIEDAVSAD

-499 MKAWKAAGYEVVA
+499 MKAWKAAGYEVV
-512 YNYTDVDAV
+512 D
-521 KAAQSDENTVI
+521 
-532 LDARK
+532 
-537 ADDYKDAHIEGAVSA
+537 
-552 DVGYYIDNK
+552 
-561 YSSKDEADANVKTV
+561 
-575 VDKYGKDKKYIV
+575 
-587 ICYSGNRYA
+587 
-596 KAATEVLVENGV
+596 
-608 KVSNISILTG
+608 
-618 GMGAWRS
+618 
-625 AGEALDHYNYT
+625 YNYT

-647 SSYVILDARKTDDA
+647 SSYVILDARKVADY
-661 SREGYI
+661 EKG
-667 QRHIPGAVSADVDGI
+667 HIAGAVSADVDGI
-682 ASGNNKD
+682 FSGNKD

-711 CYSGNKYAKAATGLL
+711 CYTGNKYAKAATGLL
-726 MNNGIKN
+726 KNNGVEN
-733 ANIQTLGGDDS
+733 ANIETLGGDDS
-744 QQSNAGGMKAWKAKY
+744 MRSAAGGMKAWNAKY
-759 PSYVVAKHTSSKG
+759 AGYVVAKHTSSKG

-782 NLKADVDGKQ
+782 HLKADVDGQK
-792 VFTVMDVRAAKDYN
+792 VFTVMDVRAKEDYD
-806 PETCIKGAVSTPS
+806 KGHISNAVSTPS
-819 GDAAAVMKAVNDNP
+819 GDGAAVMKAVNDNK

-856 KNGVD
+856 NKGVD

>member
-102 KNKRAKKTIKIKVT
+102 KNKKAKKTIKIKVT

-162 SVATVTSKGIVTA
+162 SVATVNSKGSVTA

-216 TVNNTETKSIHYVV
+216 TVNNTETKSMHYVV

-288 QSGIGNKNYTKFD
+288 QSGIGNKNYTKLD
-301 INIQN
+301 ITIKN
-306 GNQTIKMV
+306 GDQDIKMV
-314 ETLKGAKDNDNFS
+314 NTLTGAKDNDNFS

-411 DFAEGHIAGAVSAD
+411 DFAEGHIDGAVSAD
-425 MDGFVK
+425 MDGFVG

-484 FTLGGDKARNSSEGG
+484 FTLGGDKARKSSDGG
-499 MKAWKAAGYEVVA
+499 MKAWKAAGYEVVVA

-521 KAAQSDENTVI
+521 KAAQSDDKTVI

-537 ADDYKDAHIEGAVSA
+537 ADDYKDAHIDGAVSA
-552 DVGYYIDNK
+552 DMDGYVSGTISKADSDNNIK
-561 YSSKDEADANVKTV
+561 SV
-575 VDKYGKDKKYIV
+575 VEQKGADKKYII

-596 KAATEVLVENGV
+596 KAATEVLVKNGV

-636 NAETTFSKMKD
+636 NADTTFSKMKD
-647 SSYVILDARKTDDA
+647 SSYVILDARKAADYDN
-661 SREGYI
+661 G
-667 QRHIPGAVSADVDGI
+667 HIAGAVSADVGYYVD
-682 ASGNNKD
+682 NKYSSKD
-689 AAAANVKAAV
+689 EAAANVKAVV

-711 CYSGNKYAKAATGLL
+711 CYSGNRYAKVATGLL

-733 ANIQTLGGDDS
+733 ANIETLGGDDS
-744 QQSNAGGMKAWKAKY
+744 KQSAAGGMKAWNAKY
-759 PSYVVAKHTSSKG
+759 AGYVVAKHTSSKG
-772 INFANGITPE
+772 FNFANSIKPE
-782 NLKADVDGKQ
+782 NLKADVEGQK
-792 VFTVMDVRAAKDYN
+792 VFTVMDVRAKADYD
-806 PETCIKGAVSTPS
+806 KGHISNAVSAPS
-819 GDAAAVMKAVNDNP
+819 GDEAAVMKAVNDNK

>member
-102 KNKRAKKTIKIKVT
+102 KRKKVKKTIKIKVT

-216 TVNNTETKSIHYVV
+216 TVNNADAKSMHYVV
-230 TKNAGASKDNPYFV
+230 YKNGGAAKTSYFV

-266 NPNFKTDAKVAQAG
+266 NSNFKTDAKVAQAG

-397 NADNYVILDARKAA
+397 NAANYVILDARKAA
-411 DFAEGHIAGAVSAD
+411 DFAEGHIDGAVSAD
-425 MDGFVK
+425 MDGFVG

-484 FTLGGDKARNSSEGG
+484 FTLGGDKARKSANGG
-499 MKAWKAAGYEVVA
+499 MKAWKAAGYEVVVA
-512 YNYTDVDAV
+512 YNYTDVAGV
-521 KAAQSDENTVI
+521 KAAQSDTVI

-596 KAATEVLVENGV
+596 KAATEVLVKNGV

-636 NAETTFSKMKD
+636 NADTTFSKMKD
-647 SSYVILDARKTDDA
+647 SSYVILDARKAADYDD
-661 SREGYI
+661 G
-667 QRHIPGAVSADVDGI
+667 HIAGAVSADVGYYIDNKY
-682 ASGNNKD
+682 SSKD
-689 AAAANVKAAV
+689 AAAANVKAVV

-711 CYSGNKYAKAATGLL
+711 CYFGNRYAKVATGLL
-726 MNNGIKN
+726 MNSGIKN

-744 QQSNAGGMKAWKAKY
+744 QQSAAGGMKAWNAKY
-759 PSYVVAKHTSSKG
+759 KGYVVAKHTSKF
-772 INFANGITPE
+772 NFANGITPA
-782 NLKADVDGKQ
+782 NLKADVDGQK
-792 VFTVMDVRAAKDYN
+792 VFTVMDVRAKADFDKDGISN
-806 PETCIKGAVSTPS
+806 AVSAPS
-819 GDAAAVMKAVNDNP
+819 DDEAAVMKAVNDNK
-833 NGLYVLVCYSGN
+833 NGLYVLVCYTGN
-845 AKADE
+845 AKADA
-850 ARNTMV
+850 ARNIMV

-861 ESRIICLQGGMGT
+861 ESRIICLQGGMDA
-874 WK
+874 WNKLA

>member
-102 KNKRAKKTIKIKVT
+102 KRKKVKKTIKIKVT

-216 TVNNTETKSIHYVV
+216 TVNNATEKSMHYVV
-230 TKNAGASKDNPYFV
+230 YKNGGAAKTSYFV

-266 NPNFKTDAKVAQAG
+266 NSNFKTDAKVAQAG

-397 NADNYVILDARKAA
+397 NAANYVILDARKAA
-411 DFAEGHIAGAVSAD
+411 DFATGHIEDAVSAD

-499 MKAWKAAGYEVVA
+499 MKAWKAAGYEVV
-512 YNYTDVDAV
+512 D
-521 KAAQSDENTVI
+521 
-532 LDARK
+532 
-537 ADDYKDAHIEGAVSA
+537 
-552 DVGYYIDNK
+552 
-561 YSSKDEADANVKTV
+561 
-575 VDKYGKDKKYIV
+575 
-587 ICYSGNRYA
+587 
-596 KAATEVLVENGV
+596 
-608 KVSNISILTG
+608 
-618 GMGAWRS
+618 
-625 AGEALDHYNYT
+625 YNYT

-647 SSYVILDARKTDDA
+647 SSYVILDARKVADY
-661 SREGYI
+661 EKG
-667 QRHIPGAVSADVDGI
+667 HIAGAVSADVDGI
-682 ASGNNKD
+682 FSGNKD

-711 CYSGNKYAKAATGLL
+711 CYTGNKYAKAATGLL
-726 MNNGIKN
+726 KNNGVEN
-733 ANIQTLGGDDS
+733 ANIETLGGDDS
-744 QQSNAGGMKAWKAKY
+744 MRSAAGGMKAWNAKY
-759 PSYVVAKHTSSKG
+759 AGYVVAKHTSSKG

-782 NLKADVDGKQ
+782 HLKADVDGQK
-792 VFTVMDVRAAKDYN
+792 VFTVMDVRAKEDYD
-806 PETCIKGAVSTPS
+806 KGHISNAVSTPS
-819 GDAAAVMKAVNDNP
+819 GDGAAVMKAVNDNK

>member
-6 KMFTVMLALCVALSM
+6 RMFTVMLALCVALSM
-21 AMASVTANAATKK
+21 AMASVTANAATKQ

-116 NLKAKSVTMSK
+116 NLKAKSVKMSK
-127 KSAIL
+127 TSAIL

-162 SVATVTSKGIVTA
+162 SVATVDKKGNVTA

-216 TVNNTETKSIHYVV
+216 TVNNATEKSMHYVV
-230 TKNAGASKDNPYFV
+230 YKNGGAAKTSYFV

-259 SAKAWNT
+259 SAKAWDT
-266 NPNFKTDAKVAQAG
+266 QSKIDTKKDKVAQAG

-288 QSGIGNKNYTKFD
+288 QSGVGNKNYTKFD
-301 INIQN
+301 ITIKN
-306 GNQTIKMV
+306 GDQTIKMID
-314 ETLKGAKDNDNFS
+314 TLKGAKDNDNFS
-327 MIYSNVANNHNAGSG
+327 MIYSNVANNVNVGSG

-425 MDGFVK
+425 MDGFVG

-484 FTLGGDKARNSSEGG
+484 FTLGGDKARKSSEGG
-499 MKAWKAAGYEVVA
+499 MKAWKAAGYEVVVA
-512 YNYTDVDAV
+512 YNYTDVDGV
-521 KAAQSDENTVI
+521 KAAQSDDKTVI

-537 ADDYKDAHIEGAVSA
+537 ADDYKDAHIDGAVSA
-552 DVGYYIDNK
+552 DMDGYVSGTISKADSDNNIK
-561 YSSKDEADANVKTV
+561 SV
-575 VDKYGKDKKYIV
+575 VEKKGADKKYII

-596 KAATEVLVENGV
+596 KAATEVLVKNGV

-625 AGEALDHYNYT
+625 AGEALDYYNYT
-636 NAETTFSKMKD
+636 NADTTFSKMKD
-647 SSYVILDARKTDDA
+647 SSYVILDARKAADYDN
-661 SREGYI
+661 G
-667 QRHIPGAVSADVDGI
+667 HIAGAVSADVGYYIDNKY
-682 ASGNNKD
+682 SSKD

-711 CYSGNKYAKAATGLL
+711 CYSGNRYAKVATGLL

-744 QQSNAGGMKAWKAKY
+744 MRSDAGGMKAWNAKY
-759 PSYVVAKHTSSKG
+759 ASYVVAKHTSSKNF
-772 INFANGITPE
+772 NFANGITPE
-782 NLKADVDGKQ
+782 NLKADVDGQK
-792 VFTVMDVRAAKDYN
+792 VFTVMDVRAKDDFD
-806 PETCIKGAVSTPS
+806 KGHISNAVSAPS
-819 GDAAAVMKAVNDNP
+819 NDEAAVMKAVNDNK

-845 AKADE
+845 AKANE

-856 KNGVD
+856 NNGVD
-861 ESRIICLQGGMGT
+861 ESRIICLQGGMDT